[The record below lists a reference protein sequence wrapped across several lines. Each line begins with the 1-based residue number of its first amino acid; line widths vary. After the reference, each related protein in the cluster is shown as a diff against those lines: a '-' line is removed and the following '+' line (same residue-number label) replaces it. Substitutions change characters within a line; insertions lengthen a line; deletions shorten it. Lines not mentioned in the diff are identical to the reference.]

1 MRRRGG
7 VLALALLAMAACGAP
22 AAAQCAMCRTAVTQ
36 SPEGRALAGSLNRA
50 ILMLMAAPYAVFGT
64 GALLIVR
71 HRRAQRRAELT

>member
-1 MRRRGG
+1 
-7 VLALALLAMAACGAP
+7 
-22 AAAQCAMCRTAVTQ
+22 MCRTAVTQ

-64 GALLIVR
+64 GALLLFR